1 MRGRKLEGN
10 SSKGLI
16 KNGIAISII
25 VFWGKFLGFAKQ
37 AVIAWAFGA
46 NGATDIYFAADSF
59 IAMLGQIQGASIGPS
74 VLTQYVRLKEEGKN
88 GTANQV
94 VRAGYFF
101 FPLLAILLIIITIL
115 FSREISISLG
125 ISCSELQRHELQK
138 FLILLSPVILFTS
151 LTGMAQGVLDG
162 NNQFVPSKLL
172 SLFFSLSIILSV
184 LIFHKHYGILS
195 MLFGFLT
202 GYFLHTVYVT
212 FQTHKIVRY
221 KFVNPFKMR
230 EFNVVIRS
238 FIPLVVGNSIVD
250 LGHIIDKIIASS
262 MEEGSVS
269 YLYYSQVVSSDLV
282 NAVIITTIGTILL
295 PQLTRSVV
303 SGMSK
308 KNLVEDLNDIL
319 RVVFSLIIMV
329 ICLYFSAGED
339 MIRVFFE
346 RGNFNSTASGYV
358 YGIVLCYAV
367 GFGFIAYREILV
379 KLHYAFQDTVAPM
392 VNGILGVVLN
402 LVLSIEL
409 SKIIGV
415 YGIAIATTIS
425 IAVVGM
431 LLTRSMKKHIGTLP
445 INKITGICIIKLLI
459 IGTVVTITGILF
471 KSMLHVNFV
480 IRMILVST
488 IIIILYLTLLY
499 FFKERSIFKLARK
512 IQR

>member
-1 MRGRKLEGN
+1 
-10 SSKGLI
+10 
-16 KNGIAISII
+16 
-25 VFWGKFLGFAKQ
+25 
-37 AVIAWAFGA
+37 
-46 NGATDIYFAADSF
+46 
-59 IAMLGQIQGASIGPS
+59 
-74 VLTQYVRLKEEGKN
+74 
-88 GTANQV
+88 
-94 VRAGYFF
+94 
-101 FPLLAILLIIITIL
+101 
-115 FSREISISLG
+115 
-125 ISCSELQRHELQK
+125 
-138 FLILLSPVILFTS
+138 
-151 LTGMAQGVLDG
+151 
-162 NNQFVPSKLL
+162 
-172 SLFFSLSIILSV
+172 
-184 LIFHKHYGILS
+184 
-195 MLFGFLT
+195 
-202 GYFLHTVYVT
+202 
-212 FQTHKIVRY
+212 
-221 KFVNPFKMR
+221 
-230 EFNVVIRS
+230 
-238 FIPLVVGNSIVD
+238 
-250 LGHIIDKIIASS
+250 
-262 MEEGSVS
+262 
-269 YLYYSQVVSSDLV
+269 
-282 NAVIITTIGTILL
+282 
-295 PQLTRSVV
+295 
-303 SGMSK
+303 
-308 KNLVEDLNDIL
+308 
-319 RVVFSLIIMV
+319 
-329 ICLYFSAGED
+329 